1 MRGAEPGEQTMLLNA
16 FDVDPGSAERTV
28 ELQAGELFEL
38 GLQAD
43 LLVVSA
49 YAGNYEPVP
58 GTLVARLHGACGLEL
73 GQLPR
78 ALDFSASPVGAWV
91 SPPLS
96 PPWPQGS
103 NTRFRRIAVVESPR
117 EATGTTNDS
126 TVWPAF
132 NQLFCLLA
140 LLPLHGIHCPTVATP
155 LLSAGNQGVEPERL
169 FPALLDRCRDGFRH
183 VPDLERLILFDRQR
197 PALEQLATRIDQEL
211 HRFPVERQLLQ
222 LEAAVLPTQSLL
234 MVLRGFSKLHPQ
246 LDVDGDISE
255 LLYQLSDLET
265 TAVALGLHGR
275 RLIERLVRQR
285 LGWRSGTLY
294 QGLQAL
300 NTQQLDPWLIS
311 CLHQV
316 RVFGN
321 WMGHPSRSGNRRAVT
336 LTDVIA
342 MLAALQR
349 VLEAYPW

>member
-1 MRGAEPGEQTMLLNA
+1 M
-16 FDVDPGSAERTV
+16 
-28 ELQAGELFEL
+28 
-38 GLQAD
+38 
-43 LLVVSA
+43 
-49 YAGNYEPVP
+49 
-58 GTLVARLHGACGLEL
+58 
-73 GQLPR
+73 
-78 ALDFSASPVGAWV
+78 
-91 SPPLS
+91 
-96 PPWPQGS
+96 
-103 NTRFRRIAVVESPR
+103 
-117 EATGTTNDS
+117 
-126 TVWPAF
+126 
-132 NQLFCLLA
+132 
-140 LLPLHGIHCPTVATP
+140 
-155 LLSAGNQGVEPERL
+155 
-169 FPALLDRCRDGFRH
+169 
-183 VPDLERLILFDRQR
+183 
-197 PALEQLATRIDQEL
+197 
-211 HRFPVERQLLQ
+211 
-222 LEAAVLPTQSLL
+222 LPTQSLL

-275 RLIERLVRQR
+275 RLNERLVRQR